1 MSNKV
6 QEFLNE
12 NFGQVRGMEIN
23 NVLWF
28 VAKDVSISLKY
39 STTQKV
45 TDKVD
50 DDDIISLPKNQL
62 TNLGNWEQSGG
73 KDVKLINE
81 GGLYQVI
88 SSITKKDIDRYNYSR
103 KFKRWISNEVIPT
116 LRNTGAYIEEERE
129 EEVVEKYFSGLSE
142 ETKKAMVIDLM
153 KNNKKNK
160 IKADKWDRFLD
171 TDSTYTFT
179 EVSKLIS
186 TKAEEDKLDI
196 KISNKELTKFLREQ
210 GILSKNKKGT
220 SYLNTPNKDY
230 EDYFNVVSVDVQGKF
245 NKCQTRVKANGV
257 EFIYD
262 LLKQQKVSK
271 YIIHSIFIGAI
282 FIYTKI

>member
-12 NFGQVRGMEIN
+12 NFGQVRIIEN
-23 NVLWF
+23 NKVLWF
-28 VAKDVSISLKY
+28 IADDVAKVLGYVKATDMTRNLDEDE
-39 STTQKV
+39 
-45 TDKVD
+45 TDKQ
-50 DDDIISLPKNQL
+50 SLRIRSDN
-62 TNLGNWEQSGG
+62 GVEQ
-73 KDVKLINE
+73 DRLCLIINE
-81 GGLYQVI
+81 SGLYNAVL
-88 SSITKKDIDRYNYSR
+88 SITKRNKERYNKAK
-103 KFKRWISNEVIPT
+103 KFKKWITSEVIPT
-116 LRNTGAYIEEERE
+116 IRNTGAYIEEERE

-262 LLKQQKVSK
+262 LLKQQKVS
-271 YIIHSIFIGAI
+271 
-282 FIYTKI
+282 

>member
-12 NFGQVRGMEIN
+12 NFGQVRAMEVN
-23 NVLWF
+23 NGLWF
-28 VAKDVSISLKY
+28 VAKDVGISLKY

-88 SSITKKDIDRYNYSR
+88 SSITKKDIDRYNKAR
-103 KFKRWISNEVIPT
+103 EFKRWITNEVIPT

-153 KNNKKNK
+153 KNNEKNK
-160 IKADKWDRFLD
+160 FKADKWDRFLD

-262 LLKQQKVSK
+262 LLKQQKVS
-271 YIIHSIFIGAI
+271 
-282 FIYTKI
+282 

>member
-6 QEFLNE
+6 QELLNE
-12 NFGQVRGMEIN
+12 HFGQVRVIEVN

-28 VAKDVSISLKY
+28 VTDDVAKSLDY
-39 STTQKV
+39 EIATNMTRNL
-45 TDKVD
+45 D
-50 DDDIISLPKNQL
+50 DDEKDIQTLN
-62 TNLGNWEQSGG
+62 TLGGEQ
-73 KDVKLINE
+73 KCLIINE
-81 GGLYQVI
+81 SGLYNAVL
-88 SSITKKDIDRYNYSR
+88 SITKRNKERYNKAK
-103 KFKRWISNEVIPT
+103 KFKKWITSEVIPT
-116 LRNTGAYIEEERE
+116 IRNTGAYIEEERE

-142 ETKKAMVIDLM
+142 ETKKAMLIDLM

-262 LLKQQKVSK
+262 LLKQQT
-271 YIIHSIFIGAI
+271 A
-282 FIYTKI
+282 

>member
-12 NFGQVRGMEIN
+12 NFGQVRVIEVN

-28 VAKDVSISLKY
+28 VADDVAKSLDY
-39 STTQKV
+39 EIATNMTRNL
-45 TDKVD
+45 D
-50 DDDIISLPKNQL
+50 DDEKDIQTLN
-62 TNLGNWEQSGG
+62 TLGGEQ
-73 KDVKLINE
+73 KCLIINE
-81 GGLYQVI
+81 SGLYNAVL
-88 SSITKKDIDRYNYSR
+88 SITKRNKERYNKAK
-103 KFKRWISNEVIPT
+103 KFKKWITSEVIPT
-116 LRNTGAYIEEERE
+116 IRNTGAYIEEERE

-196 KISNKELTKFLREQ
+196 KISNKELTKFLRGQ

-262 LLKQQKVSK
+262 LLKQQT
-271 YIIHSIFIGAI
+271 A
-282 FIYTKI
+282 

>member
-12 NFGQVRGMEIN
+12 NFGQVRVIEVN

-28 VAKDVSISLKY
+28 VADDVAKSLDY
-39 STTQKV
+39 EIATNMTRNL
-45 TDKVD
+45 D
-50 DDDIISLPKNQL
+50 DDEKDIQTLN
-62 TNLGNWEQSGG
+62 TLGGEQ
-73 KDVKLINE
+73 KCLIINE
-81 GGLYQVI
+81 SGLYNAVL
-88 SSITKKDIDRYNYSR
+88 SITKRNKERYEKAR
-103 KFKRWISNEVIPT
+103 MFKKWITSEVIPT
-116 LRNTGAYIEEERE
+116 IRNTGAYIEEERE

-220 SYLNTPNKDY
+220 SYLNTPTQDY
-230 EDYFNVVSVDVQGKF
+230 ENYFNVVSVDVQGKF

-262 LLKQQKVSK
+262 LLKQQKVS
-271 YIIHSIFIGAI
+271 
-282 FIYTKI
+282 

>member
-1 MSNKV
+1 MSSNKV

-12 NFGQVRGMEIN
+12 NFGQVRAMEIN

-28 VAKDVSISLKY
+28 VADDVAKSLDY
-39 STTQKV
+39 EIATNMTRNL
-45 TDKVD
+45 D
-50 DDDIISLPKNQL
+50 DDEKDIQTLN
-62 TNLGNWEQSGG
+62 TLGGEQ
-73 KDVKLINE
+73 KCLIINE
-81 GGLYQVI
+81 SGLYNAVL
-88 SSITKKDIDRYNYSR
+88 SITKRNKERYEKAR
-103 KFKRWISNEVIPT
+103 MFKKWITSEVIPT
-116 LRNTGAYIEEERE
+116 IRNTGAYIEEDRE

-179 EVSKLIS
+179 EVSNLIS

-262 LLKQQKVSK
+262 LLKQQKVS
-271 YIIHSIFIGAI
+271 
-282 FIYTKI
+282 

>member
-12 NFGQVRGMEIN
+12 NFGQVRVMEVN

-28 VAKDVSISLKY
+28 VADDVAKSLDY
-39 STTQKV
+39 EIATNMTRNL
-45 TDKVD
+45 D
-50 DDDIISLPKNQL
+50 DDEKDIQTLN
-62 TNLGNWEQSGG
+62 TLGGEQ
-73 KDVKLINE
+73 KCLIINE
-81 GGLYQVI
+81 SGLYNAVL
-88 SSITKKDIDRYNYSR
+88 SITKRNKERYNKAK
-103 KFKRWISNEVIPT
+103 KFKKWITSEVIPT
-116 LRNTGAYIEEERE
+116 IRNTGAYIEEERE

-262 LLKQQKVSK
+262 LLKQQKVS
-271 YIIHSIFIGAI
+271 
-282 FIYTKI
+282 

>member
-12 NFGQVRGMEIN
+12 NFGQVRIIEN
-23 NVLWF
+23 NKVLWF
-28 VAKDVSISLKY
+28 IADDVAKVLRYDKATDMNRNLDKNE
-39 STTQKV
+39 
-45 TDKVD
+45 TDKQTLRIRSD
-50 DDDIISLPKNQL
+50 N
-62 TNLGNWEQSGG
+62 GNEQ
-73 KDVKLINE
+73 DRLCLIINE
-81 GGLYQVI
+81 SGLYNAVL
-88 SSITKKDIDRYNYSR
+88 SITKRNKERYNKAK
-103 KFKRWISNEVIPT
+103 KFKKWITSEVIPT
-116 LRNTGAYIEEERE
+116 IRNTGAYIEEERE

-262 LLKQQKVSK
+262 LLKQQKVS
-271 YIIHSIFIGAI
+271 
-282 FIYTKI
+282 

>member
-12 NFGQVRGMEIN
+12 NFGQVRIIEN
-23 NVLWF
+23 NKVLWF
-28 VAKDVSISLKY
+28 IADDVAKVLGYVKATDMTRNLDEDE
-39 STTQKV
+39 
-45 TDKVD
+45 TDKQTLRIRSDNGV
-50 DDDIISLPKNQL
+50 
-62 TNLGNWEQSGG
+62 EQ
-73 KDVKLINE
+73 DRLCLIINE
-81 GGLYQVI
+81 SGLYNAVL
-88 SSITKKDIDRYNYSR
+88 SITKRNEKRYNKAK
-103 KFKRWISNEVIPT
+103 KFKKWITSEVIPT
-116 LRNTGAYIEEERE
+116 IRNTGAYIEEERE

-230 EDYFNVVSVDVQGKF
+230 ENYFNVVSVDVQGKF

-262 LLKQQKVSK
+262 LLKQQKVS
-271 YIIHSIFIGAI
+271 
-282 FIYTKI
+282 

>member
-12 NFGQVRGMEIN
+12 NFGQVRGIN
-23 NVLWF
+23 IEGVLWF
-28 VAKDVSISLKY
+28 VAKDIADNLKY
-39 STTQKV
+39 SETNAMTKRIDDEDI
-45 TDKVD
+45 TKIASDK
-50 DDDIISLPKNQL
+50 LEGANNMAREF
-62 TNLGNWEQSGG
+62 T
-73 KDVKLINE
+73 LINE
-81 GGLYQVI
+81 GALYQVI
-88 SSITKKDIDRYNYSR
+88 MSITKKDIDRYNMAR
-103 KFKRWISNEVIPT
+103 EFKRWITNEVIPT

-262 LLKQQKVSK
+262 LLKQQKVS
-271 YIIHSIFIGAI
+271 
-282 FIYTKI
+282 

>member
-12 NFGQVRGMEIN
+12 NFGQVRVIEVN

-28 VAKDVSISLKY
+28 VADDVAKSLDY
-39 STTQKV
+39 EIATNMTRNL
-45 TDKVD
+45 D
-50 DDDIISLPKNQL
+50 DDEKDIQTLN
-62 TNLGNWEQSGG
+62 TLGGEQ
-73 KDVKLINE
+73 KCLIINE
-81 GGLYQVI
+81 SGLYNAVL
-88 SSITKKDIDRYNYSR
+88 SITKRNKERYNKAK
-103 KFKRWISNEVIPT
+103 KFKKWITSEVIPT
-116 LRNTGAYIEEERE
+116 IRNTGAYIEEERE

-262 LLKQQKVSK
+262 LLKQQKVS
-271 YIIHSIFIGAI
+271 
-282 FIYTKI
+282 

>member
-1 MSNKV
+1 
-6 QEFLNE
+6 
-12 NFGQVRGMEIN
+12 
-23 NVLWF
+23 
-28 VAKDVSISLKY
+28 
-39 STTQKV
+39 
-45 TDKVD
+45 
-50 DDDIISLPKNQL
+50 
-62 TNLGNWEQSGG
+62 
-73 KDVKLINE
+73 
-81 GGLYQVI
+81 
-88 SSITKKDIDRYNYSR
+88 
-103 KFKRWISNEVIPT
+103 
-116 LRNTGAYIEEERE
+116 
-129 EEVVEKYFSGLSE
+129 
-142 ETKKAMVIDLM
+142 MVIDLM

-262 LLKQQKVSK
+262 LLKQQKVS
-271 YIIHSIFIGAI
+271 
-282 FIYTKI
+282 

>member
-1 MSNKV
+1 MGYVK
-6 QEFLNE
+6 
-12 NFGQVRGMEIN
+12 
-23 NVLWF
+23 
-28 VAKDVSISLKY
+28 
-39 STTQKV
+39 TTNM
-45 TDKVD
+45 TRNLD
-50 DDDIISLPKNQL
+50 DDEKDIQTLN
-62 TNLGNWEQSGG
+62 TLGGEQ
-73 KDVKLINE
+73 KCLIINE
-81 GGLYQVI
+81 SGLYNAVL
-88 SSITKKDIDRYNYSR
+88 SITKRNKERYNKAR
-103 KFKRWISNEVIPT
+103 MFKKWITSEVIPT
-116 LRNTGAYIEEERE
+116 IRNTGAYIEEERE

-262 LLKQQKVSK
+262 LLKQQKVS
-271 YIIHSIFIGAI
+271 
-282 FIYTKI
+282 

>member
-28 VAKDVSISLKY
+28 VAKDVAISLKY

-50 DDDIISLPKNQL
+50 DEDIISLPKNQL

-129 EEVVEKYFSGLSE
+129 EEVVEKYFSGL
-142 ETKKAMVIDLM
+142 
-153 KNNKKNK
+153 
-160 IKADKWDRFLD
+160 
-171 TDSTYTFT
+171 
-179 EVSKLIS
+179 
-186 TKAEEDKLDI
+186 
-196 KISNKELTKFLREQ
+196 
-210 GILSKNKKGT
+210 
-220 SYLNTPNKDY
+220 
-230 EDYFNVVSVDVQGKF
+230 
-245 NKCQTRVKANGV
+245 
-257 EFIYD
+257 
-262 LLKQQKVSK
+262 
-271 YIIHSIFIGAI
+271 
-282 FIYTKI
+282 

>member
-12 NFGQVRGMEIN
+12 NFGQVRVMEVN

-28 VAKDVSISLKY
+28 VADDVAKSLDY
-39 STTQKV
+39 EIATNMTRNL
-45 TDKVD
+45 D
-50 DDDIISLPKNQL
+50 DDEKDIQTLN
-62 TNLGNWEQSGG
+62 TLGGEQ
-73 KDVKLINE
+73 KCLIINE
-81 GGLYQVI
+81 SGLYNAVL
-88 SSITKKDIDRYNYSR
+88 SITKRNKERYEKAR
-103 KFKRWISNEVIPT
+103 MFKKWITSEVIPT
-116 LRNTGAYIEEERE
+116 IRNTGAYIEEERE

-262 LLKQQKVSK
+262 LLKQQKVS
-271 YIIHSIFIGAI
+271 
-282 FIYTKI
+282 

>member
-12 NFGQVRGMEIN
+12 NFGQVRVMEVN

-28 VAKDVSISLKY
+28 VADDVAKSLDYEIATNMTRNLEDDEKDIQTLN
-39 STTQKV
+39 TLGGEQKCL
-45 TDKVD
+45 
-50 DDDIISLPKNQL
+50 I
-62 TNLGNWEQSGG
+62 
-73 KDVKLINE
+73 INE
-81 GGLYQVI
+81 SGLYNAVL
-88 SSITKKDIDRYNYSR
+88 SITKRNKERYEKAR
-103 KFKRWISNEVIPT
+103 MFKKWITSEVIPT
-116 LRNTGAYIEEERE
+116 IRNTGAYIEEERE

-210 GILSKNKKGT
+210 GILSRNKKGT

-262 LLKQQKVSK
+262 LLKQQKVS
-271 YIIHSIFIGAI
+271 
-282 FIYTKI
+282 

>member
-12 NFGQVRGMEIN
+12 NFGQVRVMEVN

-28 VAKDVSISLKY
+28 VADDVA
-39 STTQKV
+39 KV
-45 TDKVD
+45 LGYVKATDMTRNLDEDETDKQTLRIRSDNGV
-50 DDDIISLPKNQL
+50 
-62 TNLGNWEQSGG
+62 EQ
-73 KDVKLINE
+73 DRLCLIINE
-81 GGLYQVI
+81 SGLYNAVL
-88 SSITKKDIDRYNYSR
+88 SITKRNKERYNKAK
-103 KFKRWISNEVIPT
+103 KFKKWITSEVIPT
-116 LRNTGAYIEEERE
+116 IRNTGAYIEEERE

-262 LLKQQKVSK
+262 LLKQQT
-271 YIIHSIFIGAI
+271 A
-282 FIYTKI
+282 

>member
-12 NFGQVRGMEIN
+12 NFGQVRVMEVN

-28 VAKDVSISLKY
+28 VADDVAKSLDY
-39 STTQKV
+39 EIATNMTRNL
-45 TDKVD
+45 D
-50 DDDIISLPKNQL
+50 DDEKDIQTLN
-62 TNLGNWEQSGG
+62 TLGGEQ
-73 KDVKLINE
+73 KCLIINE
-81 GGLYQVI
+81 SGLYNAVL
-88 SSITKKDIDRYNYSR
+88 SITKRNKERYEKAR
-103 KFKRWISNEVIPT
+103 MFKKWITSEVIPT
-116 LRNTGAYIEEERE
+116 IRNTGAYIEEERE

-262 LLKQQKVSK
+262 LLKQQT
-271 YIIHSIFIGAI
+271 A
-282 FIYTKI
+282 